1 MHNNNIKTVKK
12 IIGRNLIGCTLFF
25 LLCSLIGLLT
35 LVEPLFLS
43 KLITLATNGELIE
56 KYYLIIVVLC
66 LFIARIGLGYIKNYW
81 LYLYRNK
88 CIEKISCSMFEHLT
102 QVQMNAFDKLSSS
115 YLATRIIDEPMNIDG
130 VLDYFLIDGCVS
142 LLICLGLIC
151 MMAFQ
156 SVILAVLV
164 IFFVL
169 LDYIISMKL
178 PLTKIYASWN
188 ETQARLKSD
197 MVDTING
204 VKVIKIGNSYESE
217 KGRYENNIRLAL
229 KTLLSKCMTSHVQR
243 TTGVVC
249 RQIGYLS
256 LIAISA
262 VLISINQLDLGG
274 FTLLISL
281 YSLLNANISTAENII
296 PLYKYGKTTSDRII
310 DILSIEK
317 EDLDSSEEIPEK
329 VYSVD
334 FKNISFAYQSSKY
347 VLNDIN
353 FQAQSGQITTFAGYS
368 GCGKSTI
375 LNLIMGFMP
384 CNKGEIIING
394 ETVTIS
400 QLISL
405 RKHIGYVGQGSI
417 LFNRSLKENLF
428 YYVEEN
434 NINQKRLDRLLKH
447 FSLDTLIASL
457 PQGINSV
464 LGEDSCMVSSG
475 ERQRL
480 CIIRELMKS
489 PQILL
494 LDEFTAHLDAAKE
507 KEIFHL
513 LRDVCNEIVII
524 QVAHRESALSN
535 SDKIYLLD
543 AGEIIGQG
551 SHFELLSSSPFY
563 KRLLA
568 TYKE

>member
-256 LIAISA
+256 LIAISS